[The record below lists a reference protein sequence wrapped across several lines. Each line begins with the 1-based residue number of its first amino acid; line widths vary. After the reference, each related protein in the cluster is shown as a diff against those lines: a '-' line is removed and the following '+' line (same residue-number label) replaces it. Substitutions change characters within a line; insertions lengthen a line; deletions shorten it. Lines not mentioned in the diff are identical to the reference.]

1 MFKLDPRLERDT
13 YVVGELPLCCVLLMN
28 DSQFPW
34 LILVP
39 RIENAVE
46 ICQLNAKDRLQFWQ
60 ESHQVSEAMMALFAP
75 DKLNIAALG
84 NMVKQLH
91 LHHVAR
97 YTNDV
102 AWPQPVWG
110 KQPAMNYSAEQA
122 SVQLKRLRNKLN
134 MEK

>member
-1 MFKLDPRLERDT
+1 MFKVDNRLENDT
-13 YVVGELPLCCVLLMN
+13 LVIGELPLCRLLLMN

-39 RIENAVE
+39 RIEGAVE
-46 ICQLNAKDRLQFWQ
+46 ICQLRAKDRLQLWE
-60 ESHQVSEAMMALFAP
+60 ESHQVSEVMMSIFAP
-75 DKLNIAALG
+75 DKMNVAALG
-84 NMVKQLH
+84 NVVKQLH

-97 YTNDV
+97 YASDL

-110 KQPAMNYSAEQA
+110 KYPAVKYTAEQA
-122 SVQLKRLRNKLN
+122 STQLKLLRNKLN